1 MEKHYFFF
9 GSQPM
14 EFKRPK
20 VPSIIYRDGIKCKIK
35 DSEYSLTI
43 KPNIYKLV
51 MLNVHNQTK

>member
-20 VPSIIYRDGIKCKIK
+20 VPTIIYRDGIKCKI
-35 DSEYSLTI
+35 I

-51 MLNVHNQTK
+51 MLNVHN

>member
-20 VPSIIYRDGIKCKIK
+20 VPTIIYRDGIKCKIK

-51 MLNVHNQTK
+51 MLNVHN